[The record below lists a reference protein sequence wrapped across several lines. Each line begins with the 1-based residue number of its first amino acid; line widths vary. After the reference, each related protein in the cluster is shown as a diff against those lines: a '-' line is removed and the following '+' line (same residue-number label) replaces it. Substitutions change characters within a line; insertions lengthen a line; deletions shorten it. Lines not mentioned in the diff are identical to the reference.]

1 MRTTMDIDA
10 NITGMNFEKD
20 KINEM
25 IGDILSIEI
34 DDNVIFEVEKN
45 VPIKEDNEYGG
56 YRFKLIAKLS
66 NLKIPFSID
75 ISTGDLITPRAV
87 EYKYKTILENNQISL
102 YTYNYETIIAE
113 KFETVLKRNISNSRM
128 KDYYDLYYFVT
139 YKWNDIDKA
148 TLEVAVD
155 TTFKHRKSKKY
166 LDKYNEIIL
175 NLSNDKNLLERW
187 NKYRKEHTYAKE
199 VEFEDT
205 IKAIEDRRS
214 IRKYK
219 DVKVSKEQ
227 ILDILNAGRLAPSA
241 KNRQPWYFVKVST
254 EMKNEIAN
262 LMIKYAQNKN
272 KDGRLYSVS
281 FTANVIKEA
290 PVLILILKS
299 NDDEWDRY
307 DTLSVGA
314 AIENMC
320 LRSTELNLGTLWIGD
335 TDFVENGILDMTK
348 HNDMELVSSL
358 VIGYPNQE
366 PKMRPR
372 KDLEEIVE
380 YYE

>member
-25 IGDILSIEI
+25 IDDILSIKI

-166 LDKYNEIIL
+166 LNKYNEIIL
-175 NLSNDKNLLERW
+175 NLSNDINLLERW

-199 VEFEDT
+199 VEFD
-205 IKAIEDRRS
+205 DR
-214 IRKYK
+214 
-219 DVKVSKEQ
+219 
-227 ILDILNAGRLAPSA
+227 
-241 KNRQPWYFVKVST
+241 KNS
-254 EMKNEIAN
+254 
-262 LMIKYAQNKN
+262 
-272 KDGRLYSVS
+272 
-281 FTANVIKEA
+281 
-290 PVLILILKS
+290 
-299 NDDEWDRY
+299 
-307 DTLSVGA
+307 
-314 AIENMC
+314 
-320 LRSTELNLGTLWIGD
+320 
-335 TDFVENGILDMTK
+335 
-348 HNDMELVSSL
+348 
-358 VIGYPNQE
+358 
-366 PKMRPR
+366 
-372 KDLEEIVE
+372 
-380 YYE
+380 

>member
-10 NITGMNFEKD
+10 NIAGMNFEKD
-20 KINEM
+20 EINEM
-25 IGDILSIEI
+25 IDDILSIKI

-75 ISTGDLITPRAV
+75 ISTGDLITSRAV

-166 LDKYNEIIL
+166 LDKYKEIIL
-175 NLSNDKNLLERW
+175 NLSNDINLLERW

-205 IKAIEDRRS
+205 IKAIEK
-214 IRKYK
+214 IHK
-219 DVKVSKEQ
+219 
-227 ILDILNAGRLAPSA
+227 IL
-241 KNRQPWYFVKVST
+241 
-254 EMKNEIAN
+254 
-262 LMIKYAQNKN
+262 
-272 KDGRLYSVS
+272 
-281 FTANVIKEA
+281 
-290 PVLILILKS
+290 
-299 NDDEWDRY
+299 
-307 DTLSVGA
+307 
-314 AIENMC
+314 
-320 LRSTELNLGTLWIGD
+320 
-335 TDFVENGILDMTK
+335 
-348 HNDMELVSSL
+348 
-358 VIGYPNQE
+358 
-366 PKMRPR
+366 
-372 KDLEEIVE
+372 
-380 YYE
+380 

>member
-1 MRTTMDIDA
+1 MGINMRTTMDIDA
-10 NITGMNFEKD
+10 NIAGMNFEKD
-20 KINEM
+20 EINEM
-25 IGDILSIEI
+25 IDDILSIKI

-66 NLKIPFSID
+66 NLKIPFSLD

-166 LDKYNEIIL
+166 LDKYKEIIL
-175 NLSNDKNLLERW
+175 NLSNDINLLERW

-205 IKAIEDRRS
+205 IKAIEK
-214 IRKYK
+214 IHK
-219 DVKVSKEQ
+219 
-227 ILDILNAGRLAPSA
+227 IL
-241 KNRQPWYFVKVST
+241 
-254 EMKNEIAN
+254 
-262 LMIKYAQNKN
+262 
-272 KDGRLYSVS
+272 
-281 FTANVIKEA
+281 
-290 PVLILILKS
+290 
-299 NDDEWDRY
+299 
-307 DTLSVGA
+307 
-314 AIENMC
+314 
-320 LRSTELNLGTLWIGD
+320 
-335 TDFVENGILDMTK
+335 
-348 HNDMELVSSL
+348 
-358 VIGYPNQE
+358 
-366 PKMRPR
+366 
-372 KDLEEIVE
+372 
-380 YYE
+380 

>member
-1 MRTTMDIDA
+1 MGINMRTTMDIDA

-20 KINEM
+20 EINEM
-25 IGDILSIEI
+25 IDDILSIKI

-56 YRFKLIAKLS
+56 DRFKLIAKLS

-175 NLSNDKNLLERW
+175 NLSNDINLLERW

-205 IKAIEDRRS
+205 IKAIEK
-214 IRKYK
+214 IHK
-219 DVKVSKEQ
+219 
-227 ILDILNAGRLAPSA
+227 IL
-241 KNRQPWYFVKVST
+241 
-254 EMKNEIAN
+254 
-262 LMIKYAQNKN
+262 
-272 KDGRLYSVS
+272 
-281 FTANVIKEA
+281 
-290 PVLILILKS
+290 
-299 NDDEWDRY
+299 
-307 DTLSVGA
+307 
-314 AIENMC
+314 
-320 LRSTELNLGTLWIGD
+320 
-335 TDFVENGILDMTK
+335 
-348 HNDMELVSSL
+348 
-358 VIGYPNQE
+358 
-366 PKMRPR
+366 
-372 KDLEEIVE
+372 
-380 YYE
+380 

>member
-10 NITGMNFEKD
+10 NIAGMNFEKD
-20 KINEM
+20 EINEM
-25 IGDILSIEI
+25 IDDILSIKI

-75 ISTGDLITPRAV
+75 ISTGDLITPRAI

-175 NLSNDKNLLERW
+175 NLSNDINLLERW

-205 IKAIEDRRS
+205 IKAIEK
-214 IRKYK
+214 IHK
-219 DVKVSKEQ
+219 
-227 ILDILNAGRLAPSA
+227 IL
-241 KNRQPWYFVKVST
+241 
-254 EMKNEIAN
+254 
-262 LMIKYAQNKN
+262 
-272 KDGRLYSVS
+272 
-281 FTANVIKEA
+281 
-290 PVLILILKS
+290 
-299 NDDEWDRY
+299 
-307 DTLSVGA
+307 
-314 AIENMC
+314 
-320 LRSTELNLGTLWIGD
+320 
-335 TDFVENGILDMTK
+335 
-348 HNDMELVSSL
+348 
-358 VIGYPNQE
+358 
-366 PKMRPR
+366 
-372 KDLEEIVE
+372 
-380 YYE
+380 

>member
-1 MRTTMDIDA
+1 MGINMRTTMDIDA

-20 KINEM
+20 EINEM
-25 IGDILSIEI
+25 IDDILSIKI

-45 VPIKEDNEYGG
+45 VPIKEDTEYGG

-175 NLSNDKNLLERW
+175 NLSNDINLLERW

-205 IKAIEDRRS
+205 IKAIEK
-214 IRKYK
+214 IHK
-219 DVKVSKEQ
+219 
-227 ILDILNAGRLAPSA
+227 IL
-241 KNRQPWYFVKVST
+241 
-254 EMKNEIAN
+254 
-262 LMIKYAQNKN
+262 
-272 KDGRLYSVS
+272 
-281 FTANVIKEA
+281 
-290 PVLILILKS
+290 
-299 NDDEWDRY
+299 
-307 DTLSVGA
+307 
-314 AIENMC
+314 
-320 LRSTELNLGTLWIGD
+320 
-335 TDFVENGILDMTK
+335 
-348 HNDMELVSSL
+348 
-358 VIGYPNQE
+358 
-366 PKMRPR
+366 
-372 KDLEEIVE
+372 
-380 YYE
+380 

>member
-1 MRTTMDIDA
+1 MGINIRTTMDIDA

-20 KINEM
+20 GINEM
-25 IGDILSIEI
+25 IDDILSIKI

-175 NLSNDKNLLERW
+175 NLSNDINLLERW

-205 IKAIEDRRS
+205 IKAIEK
-214 IRKYK
+214 IHK
-219 DVKVSKEQ
+219 
-227 ILDILNAGRLAPSA
+227 IL
-241 KNRQPWYFVKVST
+241 
-254 EMKNEIAN
+254 
-262 LMIKYAQNKN
+262 
-272 KDGRLYSVS
+272 
-281 FTANVIKEA
+281 
-290 PVLILILKS
+290 
-299 NDDEWDRY
+299 
-307 DTLSVGA
+307 
-314 AIENMC
+314 
-320 LRSTELNLGTLWIGD
+320 
-335 TDFVENGILDMTK
+335 
-348 HNDMELVSSL
+348 
-358 VIGYPNQE
+358 
-366 PKMRPR
+366 
-372 KDLEEIVE
+372 
-380 YYE
+380 

>member
-20 KINEM
+20 EINEM
-25 IGDILSIEI
+25 IDDILSIKI

-75 ISTGDLITPRAV
+75 ISTGDLITPRAI

-139 YKWNDIDKA
+139 YKWNDIDKV

-175 NLSNDKNLLERW
+175 NLSNDINLLERW

-205 IKAIEDRRS
+205 IKAIEK
-214 IRKYK
+214 IHK
-219 DVKVSKEQ
+219 
-227 ILDILNAGRLAPSA
+227 IL
-241 KNRQPWYFVKVST
+241 
-254 EMKNEIAN
+254 
-262 LMIKYAQNKN
+262 
-272 KDGRLYSVS
+272 
-281 FTANVIKEA
+281 
-290 PVLILILKS
+290 
-299 NDDEWDRY
+299 
-307 DTLSVGA
+307 
-314 AIENMC
+314 
-320 LRSTELNLGTLWIGD
+320 
-335 TDFVENGILDMTK
+335 
-348 HNDMELVSSL
+348 
-358 VIGYPNQE
+358 
-366 PKMRPR
+366 
-372 KDLEEIVE
+372 
-380 YYE
+380 

>member
-20 KINEM
+20 EINEM
-25 IGDILSIEI
+25 IDDILSIKI

-56 YRFKLIAKLS
+56 YRFNLIAKLS

-166 LDKYNEIIL
+166 LNKYNEIIL
-175 NLSNDKNLLERW
+175 NLSNDINLLERW

-205 IKAIEDRRS
+205 IKAIEK
-214 IRKYK
+214 IHK
-219 DVKVSKEQ
+219 
-227 ILDILNAGRLAPSA
+227 IL
-241 KNRQPWYFVKVST
+241 
-254 EMKNEIAN
+254 
-262 LMIKYAQNKN
+262 
-272 KDGRLYSVS
+272 
-281 FTANVIKEA
+281 
-290 PVLILILKS
+290 
-299 NDDEWDRY
+299 
-307 DTLSVGA
+307 
-314 AIENMC
+314 
-320 LRSTELNLGTLWIGD
+320 
-335 TDFVENGILDMTK
+335 
-348 HNDMELVSSL
+348 
-358 VIGYPNQE
+358 
-366 PKMRPR
+366 
-372 KDLEEIVE
+372 
-380 YYE
+380 

>member
-1 MRTTMDIDA
+1 MGINIRTTMDIDA

-20 KINEM
+20 EINEM
-25 IGDILSIEI
+25 IDDILSIKI

-75 ISTGDLITPRAV
+75 ISTGDLITPRAI

-155 TTFKHRKSKKY
+155 TTFKHRISKKY

-175 NLSNDKNLLERW
+175 NLSNDINLLERW

-205 IKAIEDRRS
+205 IKAIEK
-214 IRKYK
+214 IHK
-219 DVKVSKEQ
+219 
-227 ILDILNAGRLAPSA
+227 IL
-241 KNRQPWYFVKVST
+241 
-254 EMKNEIAN
+254 
-262 LMIKYAQNKN
+262 
-272 KDGRLYSVS
+272 
-281 FTANVIKEA
+281 
-290 PVLILILKS
+290 
-299 NDDEWDRY
+299 
-307 DTLSVGA
+307 
-314 AIENMC
+314 
-320 LRSTELNLGTLWIGD
+320 
-335 TDFVENGILDMTK
+335 
-348 HNDMELVSSL
+348 
-358 VIGYPNQE
+358 
-366 PKMRPR
+366 
-372 KDLEEIVE
+372 
-380 YYE
+380 

>member
-10 NITGMNFEKD
+10 NIAGMNFEKD
-20 KINEM
+20 EINEM
-25 IGDILSIEI
+25 IDDILSIKI

-102 YTYNYETIIAE
+102 YTYNYETIIVE

-166 LDKYNEIIL
+166 LDKYKEIIL
-175 NLSNDKNLLERW
+175 NLSNDINLLERW

-205 IKAIEDRRS
+205 IKAIEK
-214 IRKYK
+214 IHK
-219 DVKVSKEQ
+219 
-227 ILDILNAGRLAPSA
+227 IL
-241 KNRQPWYFVKVST
+241 
-254 EMKNEIAN
+254 
-262 LMIKYAQNKN
+262 
-272 KDGRLYSVS
+272 
-281 FTANVIKEA
+281 
-290 PVLILILKS
+290 
-299 NDDEWDRY
+299 
-307 DTLSVGA
+307 
-314 AIENMC
+314 
-320 LRSTELNLGTLWIGD
+320 
-335 TDFVENGILDMTK
+335 
-348 HNDMELVSSL
+348 
-358 VIGYPNQE
+358 
-366 PKMRPR
+366 
-372 KDLEEIVE
+372 
-380 YYE
+380 